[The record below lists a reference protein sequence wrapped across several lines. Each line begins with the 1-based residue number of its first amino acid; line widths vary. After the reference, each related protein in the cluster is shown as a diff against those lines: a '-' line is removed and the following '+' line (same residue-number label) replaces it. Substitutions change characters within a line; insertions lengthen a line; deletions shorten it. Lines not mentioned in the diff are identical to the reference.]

1 MACYFLEGLMLNL
14 NFLRS
19 VQDIRA
25 FKEKELEAHQ
35 GLGSTISDG
44 IKLKPNSLWASRLN
58 IFGLLLL
65 PDTK

>member
-1 MACYFLEGLMLNL
+1 MACYFLEGLMLKL

-44 IKLKPNSLWASRLN
+44 IKLRPNCWSSTFLKELEPSLL
-58 IFGLLLL
+58 
-65 PDTK
+65 D